1 MIPEAIKIASRD
13 LRKNMTEAE
22 VIIWNILKWKKLG
35 FKFSRQNSLYL
46 FTEESWLKRY
56 IIPDFYCKEKW
67 LILEVDG
74 NIHNDEDIYIQD
86 KSKEILLKQKW
97 LNLLR
102 IKNQDIF
109 HNLSDVILTIKIK
122 LH

>member
-22 VIIWNILKWKKLG
+22 VILWNILKWKKLG

-56 IIPDFYCKEKW
+56 IIPDFDCKEKL